1 MRKLNSVFYLQVPV
15 HSKPNIQ
22 LHRCVFTINLPQE
35 ITRENGFLSLKSRQ
49 NTEELDEL
57 IMWCI
62 FTSLID

>member
-1 MRKLNSVFYLQVPV
+1 MRKLNSVFYLRYLYIANLICI
-15 HSKPNIQ
+15 HT
-22 LHRCVFTINLPQE
+22 CVFTFNLPQE

-62 FTSLID
+62 FTS